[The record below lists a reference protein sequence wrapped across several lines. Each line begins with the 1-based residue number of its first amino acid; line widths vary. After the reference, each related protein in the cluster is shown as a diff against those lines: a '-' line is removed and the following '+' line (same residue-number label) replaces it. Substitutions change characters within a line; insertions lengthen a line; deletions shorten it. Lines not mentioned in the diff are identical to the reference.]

1 MYEVPKT
8 QLLHLRLTV
17 VLEGKK
23 PILKLFIILKTIFK
37 TCLKQ
42 RLESRLFKS

>member
-8 QLLHLRLTV
+8 QLLQLSLTV

-23 PILKLFIILKTIFK
+23 PILKL
-37 TCLKQ
+37 
-42 RLESRLFKS
+42 LFCHI